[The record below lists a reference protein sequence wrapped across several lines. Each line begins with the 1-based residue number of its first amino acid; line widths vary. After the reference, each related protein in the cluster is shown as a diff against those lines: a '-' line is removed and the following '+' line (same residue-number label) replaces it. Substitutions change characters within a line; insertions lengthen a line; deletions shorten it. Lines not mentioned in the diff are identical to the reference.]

1 MERKERAPQSKLVS
15 FGYDLIAGGVSGIVA
30 KTISAPIER
39 VKLLLQT
46 QRINTKLVVQYTGP
60 INCITRLYKEE
71 GIFSLWRGNL
81 ANVYR
86 YFPSQAISFAFKD
99 KYKEMM
105 LVQPTGNATTDVTL
119 NNNVHG
125 VVLIIH
131 CCRNGP

>member
-1 MERKERAPQSKLVS
+1 
-15 FGYDLIAGGVSGIVA
+15 
-30 KTISAPIER
+30 
-39 VKLLLQT
+39 
-46 QRINTKLVVQYTGP
+46 
-60 INCITRLYKEE
+60 
-71 GIFSLWRGNL
+71 L

-125 VVLIIH
+125 VNLIIH